1 MKTLV
6 FKPTD
11 TWFFRESRPME
22 ANNELQSVFPPPVR
36 TLAGAVRS
44 VIGEQMGVKW
54 HLFKEKSTDPTCQ
67 ALLQLI
73 GIGDDLGKLR
83 LQGAWLLYRSQPLY
97 PTPLHLLEK
106 DNAFIQLKLD
116 VETTH
121 CDLGKHVRLTRLAD
135 KDRGAN
141 SLENTWL
148 TAPTLQAVLE
158 GKALTNYQT
167 LLNTKALLQEEDLF
181 KRESRLGIAHNH
193 QTHTVEDGALY
204 QTRHIRPK
212 RDTAV
217 ALDVEGLPNDFPAQ
231 TMLRLGAE
239 GRTASVECKPKT
251 TQNLKQP
258 VIKGR
263 KFALYLLTPLHRG
276 NTPANQPLPNFTQQT
291 ADNLTYWQGE
301 INGVSIK
308 LLGAVS
314 GKMQR
319 EGGWDMAKHQPRTV
333 MNLIPAGSV
342 FFCELAKGVNVNELK
357 KLHLKQ
363 HGYMQQYGYG
373 QLAVG
378 VWNDQ

>member
-6 FKPTD
+6 FRPTD

-67 ALLQLI
+67 ALRQLI

-83 LQGAWLLYRSQPLY
+83 LQGAWLVYATERLY
-97 PTPLHLLEK
+97 PTPLHLLKKENK
-106 DNAFIQLKLD
+106 IIQLKLD
-116 VETTH
+116 KDTTH
-121 CDLGKHVRLTRLAD
+121 CDLGKYVRLTRLAD
-135 KDRGAN
+135 SDRGAK

-148 TAPTLQAVLE
+148 TTKTLQAVLE
-158 GKALTNYQT
+158 GKTLTDYKT
-167 LLNTKALLQEEDLF
+167 LLDTKALLQEEDLF
-181 KRESRLGIAHNH
+181 KRESRLGIAHNY
-193 QTHTVEDGALY
+193 QTHAVQDRALY
-204 QTRHIRPK
+204 QTQHIRPE

-263 KFALYLLTPLHRG
+263 KFALYLLTPLHRE
-276 NTPANQPLPNFTQQT
+276 NAPANQPLPGFIPQT
-291 ADNLTYWQGE
+291 TGNSTYWEGK
-301 INGVSIK
+301 INDVSLK

-319 EGGWDMAKHQPRTV
+319 EGGWDMAKHEPRTV

-342 FFCELAKGVNVNELK
+342 FFCELAEGVKLDELK

-373 QLAVG
+373 QMAVG